1 MSLSQNQK
9 KKIPCSHNTPSPSP
23 QKKKTQKTKKQ
34 VNLPLMGLTFIKEES
49 NWNIMCSL
57 LTILIVLM
65 YYCSLALLNSR

>member
-1 MSLSQNQK
+1 MSLSQNQKK

-65 YYCSLALLNSR
+65 YN